1 MIRVRYR
8 QGIVGETRR
17 VVHVAW
23 TTGTTVQALCGA
35 ELLLTE
41 AEVINDG
48 GMPCMQCTAKAA
60 LAAAE
65 QERPAITL
73 PSGAIFQA

>member
-1 MIRVRYR
+1 MSRVRYR
-8 QGIVGETRR
+8 QGIAGETRR

-35 ELLLTE
+35 ELLLAE

-48 GMPCMQCTAKAA
+48 GMPCMQCTARTA

-65 QERPAITL
+65 RERGVTGP
-73 PSGAIFQA
+73 PSAGIFDE